1 MIEVEITGRSVP
13 RFSRAAMREFVLHC
27 VRNIE
32 RIRSAAI
39 RASEISVAIIGD
51 DEMCLLNRDF
61 RGKNQTTD
69 VLTFPA
75 DESYS
80 QPGVSAHPLGD
91 IVISLDQASR
101 QAASQKHS
109 IATEVRYLLLHGIIH
124 AFGFDHETDAGEMN
138 ALELKL
144 REKMGLE

>member
-1 MIEVEITGRSVP
+1 
-13 RFSRAAMREFVLHC
+13 MRDFVLQS
-27 VRNIE
+27 VRNVE
-32 RIRSAAI
+32 KARSAAI

-61 RGKNQTTD
+61 RGKNKTTD

-75 DESYS
+75 DETYS
-80 QPGVSAHPLGD
+80 EPGGSAHPLGD
-91 IVISLDQASR
+91 VVISLDQAAR
-101 QAASQKHS
+101 QAVAQKHS
-109 IATEVRYLLLHGIIH
+109 LAMEVRYLLLHGIIH

-144 REKMGLE
+144 RDKMGLE